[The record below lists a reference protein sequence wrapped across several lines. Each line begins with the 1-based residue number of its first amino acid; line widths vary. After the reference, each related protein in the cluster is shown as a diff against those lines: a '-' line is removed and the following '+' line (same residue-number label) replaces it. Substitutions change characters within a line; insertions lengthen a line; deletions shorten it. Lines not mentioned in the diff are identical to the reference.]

1 MRTKFCQLI
10 SFAFKL
16 AMERVL
22 RKATGRLGYKEM
34 KPEQEKLVKEF
45 ISGRDVF
52 GILPTGFGKS
62 LPLVFD
68 ELLGTENKSIVVVVT
83 PLKAIMHD
91 QVSLKLTWYAWVFK
105 L

>member
-1 MRTKFCQLI
+1 
-10 SFAFKL
+10 
-16 AMERVL
+16 MERAL
-22 RKATGRLGYKEM
+22 RKATERLGYKEM
-34 KPEQEKLVKEF
+34 KPEQEELVNEF

-62 LPLVFD
+62 LCYGCLSLVFD
-68 ELLGTENKSIVVVVT
+68 ELLGTENKLVVVVT

-91 QVSLKLTWYAWVFK
+91 QVSLKLTWYSWVFK

>member
-1 MRTKFCQLI
+1 
-10 SFAFKL
+10 
-16 AMERVL
+16 MERAL
-22 RKATGRLGYKEM
+22 RKATERLGYKEM
-34 KPEQEKLVKEF
+34 KPEQEELVKEF

-62 LPLVFD
+62 LCYGCLPLVFD

-91 QVSLKLTWYAWVFK
+91 QVSLKLTWYSWVFK